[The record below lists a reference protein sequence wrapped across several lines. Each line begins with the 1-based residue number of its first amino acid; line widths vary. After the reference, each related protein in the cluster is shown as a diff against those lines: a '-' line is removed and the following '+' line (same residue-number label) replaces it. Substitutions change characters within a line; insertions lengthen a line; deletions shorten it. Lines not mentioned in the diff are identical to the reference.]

1 MRSADPVDSAA
12 MAAVQQTIAAKPPK
26 GWIATLVVAAIMVAI
41 VAGGFIAA
49 GAVADNRTILY
60 NVNGVGITPG
70 PGWEFSGRDDNGQTI
85 LLTNGSG
92 SLAIEAQ
99 PPPYNVLLV
108 GDWHLPLENKRQ
120 EWLDSGTVTA
130 TEIVDVTVG
139 DRTARRFSYSGT
151 FEDVATPVEGTVTE
165 ISTPNKYVLFDG
177 WADKGQF
184 SVVSDDIDAMIK
196 SAVIP

>member
-1 MRSADPVDSAA
+1 
-12 MAAVQQTIAAKPPK
+12 MAAAQQTIATKPPK

-49 GAVADNRTILY
+49 GAVADNKTVLY
-60 NVNGVGITPG
+60 NVNGVSITPG

-99 PPPYNVLLV
+99 PPPSNMLLMP
-108 GDWHLPLENKRQ
+108 DWQLPLEKKRQ
-120 EWLDSGTVTA
+120 DWLDTGTVTA
-130 TEIVDVTVG
+130 TQIADVIVG
-139 DRTARRFSYSGT
+139 DRAARRFSYSGT
-151 FEDVATPVEGTVTE
+151 FEDLATPVEGTVTE

-177 WADKGQF
+177 WAGKGQF
-184 SVVSDDIDAMIK
+184 SVVSDDVDAMIK